1 MKQLKF
7 GVIAVAL
14 AVAFSAFTTPGAK
27 TDTEYWVYTSP
38 TNQEFQYAYKYEQ
51 QTLSSESQ
59 ASCPSGNKR
68 PCVLGEVDQ
77 IGSDTADLHDYLA
90 TEGQGSSM
98 NPTQAEIDQNIT
110 NSSDVKQSEE

>member
-38 TNQEFQYAYKYEQ
+38 TNQEFQYAYKYEI
-51 QTLSSESQ
+51 QTLSSQGSAGCDNGQE
-59 ASCPSGNKR
+59 R
-68 PCVLGEVDQ
+68 PCILGTVAA
-77 IGSDTADLHDYLA
+77 IGSDSTALHNYLA
-90 TEGQGSSM
+90 TTGQVSSQ
-98 NPTQAEIDQNIT
+98 TQSQIDQDIT
-110 NSSDVKQSEE
+110 VSSLETQSEE